1 MSSFVSAQSNDEEL
15 NQLLIY
21 NPEDIH
27 TSESVF
33 AVKEIVEI
41 CKYDTTFI
49 SKLFNK
55 NAFNKKIADKYIY
68 NMLAD
73 SLSRKLLRI
82 KNEQNQFV
90 IDRIIK
96 ELDYDK
102 NYTKPKVDWGLDTFG
117 M

>member
-1 MSSFVSAQSNDEEL
+1 MKK
-15 NQLLIY
+15 LL
-21 NPEDIH
+21 
-27 TSESVF
+27 
-33 AVKEIVEI
+33 
-41 CKYDTTFI
+41 
-49 SKLFNK
+49 
-55 NAFNKKIADKYIY
+55 DKYMY

-102 NYTKPKVDWGLDTFG
+102 NYTKPKVDWGRVHSVCETCPFG
-117 M
+117 DSPPDLLFLPRIYGSTYGNGRNSAND